1 MAQVKMNGS
10 EMVKIFGS
18 AKPPSVAREGHGVAL
33 AAKPPYNAPMI
44 PLITQTPRLQ
54 SLAAS
59 RALLTA
65 ELQKPQYF
73 PVLLG
78 AALPADWSAVQVSH
92 LVLKQSLESLTAGGR
107 DAAGWYGWYALRKAD
122 DTVPRTLVGAAS
134 FLGPPDAEGTA
145 EINFAI
151 AADWRGQGLGTE
163 LVAGLVQ
170 QAADT
175 GLVRRLVARPAADNA
190 AARQAL
196 LRNGFAPVDTADND
210 QLRFERVVQPTP
222 PAALPAGA

>member
-1 MAQVKMNGS
+1 
-10 EMVKIFGS
+10 
-18 AKPPSVAREGHGVAL
+18 
-33 AAKPPYNAPMI
+33 MI

-54 SLAAS
+54 ILAAS

-78 AALPADWSAVQVSH
+78 AALPADWNTAQAPRAT
-92 LVLKQSLESLTAGGR
+92 LEQSLEALTAGGR
-107 DAAGWYGWYALRKAD
+107 DAAGWHGWYALRKAD
-122 DTVPRTLVGAAS
+122 DTTPRTLVGAAS
-134 FLGPPDAEGTA
+134 FLGPPDAAGVA
-145 EINFAI
+145 EITFAI

-175 GLVRRLVARPAADNA
+175 GLVRRLVARPAAANEVA
-190 AARQAL
+190 QRVL
-196 LRNGFAPVDTADND
+196 LRNGFEPAGTAEDS
-210 QLRFERVVQPTP
+210 QLRFERAVEPSP
-222 PAALPAGA
+222 PPALPAGA

>member
-1 MAQVKMNGS
+1 
-10 EMVKIFGS
+10 
-18 AKPPSVAREGHGVAL
+18 
-33 AAKPPYNAPMI
+33 MI

-54 SLAAS
+54 ILAAR

-78 AALPADWSAVQVSH
+78 AVLPADWSSAQVARPA
-92 LVLKQSLESLTAGGR
+92 LEQSLENLTAGGR
-107 DAAGWYGWYALRKAD
+107 DAAGWHGWYALRKAD
-122 DTVPRTLVGAAS
+122 DAAPRTLVGAAS
-134 FLGPPDAEGTA
+134 FRGRPDATGTA
-145 EINFAI
+145 EITFAI

-175 GLVRRLVARPAADNA
+175 GLVRRLVAHAAADNPA
-190 AARQAL
+190 AQQVL
-196 LRNGFAPVDTADND
+196 LRNGFAQTDLVAEG
-210 QLRFERVVQPTP
+210 QLRFERAVEPSP
-222 PAALPAGA
+222 LPALPAGA

>member
-1 MAQVKMNGS
+1 
-10 EMVKIFGS
+10 
-18 AKPPSVAREGHGVAL
+18 
-33 AAKPPYNAPMI
+33 MI

-54 SLAAS
+54 ILAAS

-65 ELQKPQYF
+65 ELQKPHYF

-78 AALPADWSAVQVSH
+78 AALPADWSSAQVSH
-92 LVLKQSLESLTAGGR
+92 LVLQQSLDSLTAGGR

-122 DTVPRTLVGAAS
+122 DTTPRTLVGAAS
-134 FLGPPDAEGTA
+134 FLGPPDAAGTA

-151 AADWRGQGLGTE
+151 ATDWRGQGLGTE

-175 GLVRRLVARPAADNA
+175 GLVRQLVAHPAPDNNA
-190 AARQAL
+190 AQQAL
-196 LRNGFAPVDTADND
+196 LRNGFVAAGSAADGR
-210 QLRFERVVQPTP
+210 LRFERAVEPTP
-222 PAALPAGA
+222 PAALPASTPGA